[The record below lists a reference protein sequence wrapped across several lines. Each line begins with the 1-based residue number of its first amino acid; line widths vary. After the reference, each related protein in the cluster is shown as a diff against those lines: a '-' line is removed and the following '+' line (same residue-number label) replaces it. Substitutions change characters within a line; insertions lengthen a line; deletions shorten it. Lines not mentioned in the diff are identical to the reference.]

1 MVKHKSQRPLFDLL
15 RKERQEGQGDA
26 GAKPAPGQPPGARP
40 VIRAIGP
47 TATTGKPRPIGSPA
61 APVGTPRPV
70 SRPTAAPV
78 GTPRP
83 ISQPRAAPAAPP
95 APAVP
100 AAQPQRRVLAET
112 RPVIRPA
119 QPPPASAETAK
130 RGEAGLGLAA
140 ILGKPVVLTYSHLAI
155 ALVGVICLCVIVFVI
170 ASRFFGPGET
180 LPVTEKHPTFPEVQA
195 GGVTPNLV
203 APGPTRP
210 APVAPSPG
218 PRPVGPAPGPR
229 SVAPDKAVTPLPMP
243 RPAGP
248 EKVVG
253 PEPAPVPAPAA
264 PSGPRFRV
272 RIAQLPVSQ
281 PNIIDRMREFLSQK
295 GVETELETHSGY
307 YILYGRDRFPDKKKS
322 DEVAGQINKH
332 LTAFEKQTRIPTSND
347 AYSVQTKE

>member
-1 MVKHKSQRPLFDLL
+1 
-15 RKERQEGQGDA
+15 
-26 GAKPAPGQPPGARP
+26 
-40 VIRAIGP
+40 
-47 TATTGKPRPIGSPA
+47 
-61 APVGTPRPV
+61 
-70 SRPTAAPV
+70 
-78 GTPRP
+78 
-83 ISQPRAAPAAPP
+83 
-95 APAVP
+95 
-100 AAQPQRRVLAET
+100 
-112 RPVIRPA
+112 VIRPA

-140 ILGKPVVLTYSHLAI
+140 VLGKPVVLTYSHLAI

-203 APGPTRP
+203 APSPVRP
-210 APVAPSPG
+210 APVAPSARPPVPAPG
-218 PRPVGPAPGPR
+218 PVRPGGAVPSPSPRPVGPAPGPR

-295 GVETELETHSGY
+295 GIETELETHSGY

-347 AYSVQTKE
+347 AYSIQTKE